1 MTVAASIEIRGRL
14 AETGQAAKVELT
26 KGRISAIEI
35 VADAPELWLA
45 PGFVDA
51 QVNGYGGFDVNS
63 TNPSAE
69 EISAMVESLWR
80 QGVTSFCPTV
90 VTQSEEQMCQC
101 LHAVAQAAGRSA
113 LMAHSLPMAHVE
125 GPYLSPEDG
134 PRGAHPREHIRPAN
148 TAEYERWQRAAGG
161 HVGIVTLAP
170 EAPGALE
177 YIRALSAQGTLVGI
191 GHTAASPSLI
201 REAADA
207 GARLS
212 THLGNGCS
220 AVLPRLD
227 NHIWA
232 QLADDRLWASL
243 IFDGHHLPP
252 EVMKVMLRAKGLGRA
267 LLVSDSVALAGA
279 APGTY
284 DTPVGGKVELA
295 ADGRLSLAGSGYLA
309 GSASPLKTGLRNA
322 MVHGGVSLA
331 DAVKLTSTNPA
342 QLLGLGGPSGRG
354 TLRAGATADV
364 VVLSLNQQTKELT
377 VEMTVVSGS
386 IVYRRS

>member
-1 MTVAASIEIRGRL
+1 MTIAASIEIRGRL
-14 AETGQAAKVELT
+14 AETGQPARVELRE
-26 KGRISAIEI
+26 GRISAIDI
-35 VADAPELWLA
+35 VTDAPQRWLA

-51 QVNGYGGFDVNS
+51 QVNGYGGFDVNAAD
-63 TNPSAE
+63 PSAE
-69 EISAMVESLWR
+69 QVSAMVESLWR
-80 QGVTSFCPTV
+80 QGVTSLCPTV
-90 VTQSEEQMCQC
+90 VTQSEEQMCRC
-101 LHAVAQAAGRSA
+101 LQAIAHAAGRSA
-113 LMAHSLPMAHVE
+113 LMAHTLPMAHVE

-134 PRGAHPREHIRPAN
+134 PRGAHAREHIRPAS
-148 TAEYERWQRAAGG
+148 TTEYERWQRAAAGR
-161 HVGIVTLAP
+161 VGIVTLAP

-191 GHTAASPSLI
+191 GHTAASPDLI
-201 REAADA
+201 REAANA

-252 EVMKVMLRAKGLGRA
+252 EVMKVMLRAKSLRRA

-279 APGTY
+279 APGIY

-309 GSASPLKTGLRNA
+309 GSASPLTTGLRNA

-331 DAVKLTSTNPA
+331 HAVKLTSTNPA
-342 QLLGLGGPSGRG
+342 RLLGLSGPPGRG
-354 TLRAGATADV
+354 TLRAGAIADV
-364 VVLSLNQQTKELT
+364 VVLSLNERTKELT

-386 IVYRRS
+386 IVYRRK